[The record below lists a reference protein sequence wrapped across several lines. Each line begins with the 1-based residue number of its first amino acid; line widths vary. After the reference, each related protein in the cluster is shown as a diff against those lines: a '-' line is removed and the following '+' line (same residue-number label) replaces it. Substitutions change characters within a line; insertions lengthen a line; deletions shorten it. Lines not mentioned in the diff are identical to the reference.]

1 MDQLWKGMN
10 SIDGNLQIP
19 FVPAKLRAASA
30 KYNSSLGRHWPPFL
44 KDISEWPG
52 LLQNKTRPYA
62 VEREGYLLLNEGEQY
77 AIAIESETE
86 VDSFCVFFKTGFA
99 EEVHRAVHLGIEKS
113 LDDPFSETTH
123 PLQFYTKS
131 YRHSHLITPLIENFK
146 NSLPVLGSEN
156 LWVDEQYQNLIH
168 ALLNVHQKISQEI
181 NTVPG
186 TRPATREE
194 LFRRLTVAYE
204 YLHAYYNQNVSLEE
218 VSKVSCLSKNHL
230 IRNFRHFFKRT
241 PHQFILEKRMLEAQR
256 LLAQTESSVTEI
268 SLSIGFDNV
277 SSFNKVFKQRTGLS
291 PRMFRKK

>member
-1 MDQLWKGMN
+1 MGTSRLPLFQRNFVLQARSTTHHWEGTGPL
-10 SIDGNLQIP
+10 SIKTFRNGRAYYKTNL
-19 FVPAKLRAASA
+19 
-30 KYNSSLGRHWPPFL
+30 GH
-44 KDISEWPG
+44 
-52 LLQNKTRPYA
+52 YA
-62 VEREGYLLLNEGEQY
+62 VEEEGYLLLNEGEQY
-77 AIAIESETE
+77 GIAIESETE

-99 EEVHRAVHLGIEKS
+99 EEFHRAIHVGTEKS
-113 LDDPFSETTH
+113 LDDPFSESKH
-123 PLQFYTKS
+123 PLQFHTKS
-131 YRHSHLITPLIENFK
+131 YRHSHLITALIENFK

-156 LWVDEQYQNLIH
+156 LWLDEQYQNLIQ
-168 ALLNVHQKISQEI
+168 ALLNVHQKMAQEI

-230 IRNFRHFFKRT
+230 IRSFRHFFKRT
-241 PHQFILEKRMLEAQR
+241 PHQFILEKRILEAQR
-256 LLAQTESSVTEI
+256 LLAQTDSNVTEI